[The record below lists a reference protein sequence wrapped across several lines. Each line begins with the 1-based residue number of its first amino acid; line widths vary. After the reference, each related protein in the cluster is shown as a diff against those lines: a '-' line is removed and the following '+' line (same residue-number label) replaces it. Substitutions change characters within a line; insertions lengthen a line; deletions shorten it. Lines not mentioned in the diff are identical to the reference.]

1 MRQLIRTYKIT
12 GDRQITISNYSF
24 TKEDVRLIINESLAS
39 TDKLSS
45 VLVSSTAKDNIIS
58 VNNGIITLSDKT
70 ASLKSTDI
78 LTIEIDVDNIAKE
91 STVVTKT
98 QEIQNTLNT
107 VNNNV
112 TSSKDILNGR
122 LGDIFT
128 KFGDLTTFIAQKF
141 DWLSGFIVTKKD
153 ELQQFIIERKNEL
166 HNFIATDILGTIN
179 RNHGEILGKT
189 NDVLGR
195 QQDYENNAVLRT
207 QDVLNTVNSQGSQL
221 GKHLDVLITKI
232 DEIELPEID
241 TTDLAKQGDN
251 PEATNSAIMSLIGY
265 TIEEIDR
272 V

>member
-1 MRQLIRTYKIT
+1 MNVEVKQLKDTQT
-12 GDRQITISNYSF
+12 GEVFVPLTHWDAVAN
-24 TKEDVRLIINESLAS
+24 KPED
-39 TDKLSS
+39 
-45 VLVSSTAKDNIIS
+45 
-58 VNNGIITLSDKT
+58 
-70 ASLKSTDI
+70 
-78 LTIEIDVDNIAKE
+78 IAKE

-107 VNNNV
+107 INNNV

-122 LGDIFT
+122 LGDIVT

-166 HNFIATDILGTIN
+166 HDFIAIDILGTIN

-189 NDVLGR
+189 NDILGR

-221 GKHLDVLITKI
+221 GKHLDDNKWALMAKI
-232 DEIELPEID
+232 DEIELPAIDTIALAQESTSQEILEEVQSSSEALQSLADSWNAMVVEKNKLDGFVFEDFITVTSPGDILYNIGNLVSGDLEID
-241 TTDLAKQGDN
+241 VFDSKKL
-251 PEATNSAIMSLIGY
+251 EF
-265 TIEEIDR
+265 
-272 V
+272 